1 LSKID
6 DYLADKFCF
15 SMLSKLAGGVQEQ
28 SEQSAAMIPDLGI
41 CEGGAAAKRKLEQ
54 DTLKSGS

>member
-28 SEQSAAMIPDLGI
+28 SEQTAELIPDLGI
-41 CEGGAAAKRKLEQ
+41 CEGEAAPKWLEQ
-54 DTLKSGS
+54 GALKSGS